1 MGSKNSMRVD
11 VSSSETLKKDI
22 AEYLQNIPGTK
33 EWTEARLLKDKQL
46 RQKLFIE
53 KCEKLG
59 ISGMSIREEVRR
71 TYVSIGFYALVLEQ
85 EYGVNK
91 EFEFDNMTETIL
103 DLIPKVIEATKVWNK
118 TLVDLIQDIAKMKG
132 LI

>member
-1 MGSKNSMRVD
+1 MGSKNSMKID
-11 VSSSETLKKDI
+11 VSSSETLKNVT
-22 AEYLQNIPGTK
+22 AEYLKSIPGTK

-71 TYVSIGFYALVLEQ
+71 TYVSIGFYALVSEQ
-85 EYGVNK
+85 EYGIQQD
-91 EFEFDNMTETIL
+91 FEFDNRTETIL
-103 DLIPKVIEATKVWNK
+103 DLMPKVIEATKVWNK

-132 LI
+132 LV

>member
-1 MGSKNSMRVD
+1 MKID
-11 VSSSETLKKDI
+11 VSSSETLKNVT
-22 AEYLQNIPGTK
+22 AEYLKNIPGTK

-71 TYVSIGFYALVLEQ
+71 TYVSIGFYAVVLEQ
-85 EYGVNK
+85 EYGIGQ
-91 EFEFDNMTETIL
+91 EFEFDNRTETIL
-103 DLIPKVIEATKVWNK
+103 DLTPKVIEATKIWNAQ
-118 TLVDLIQDIAKMKG
+118 LLELIKITAEMKG
-132 LI
+132 LL

>member
-1 MGSKNSMRVD
+1 MRVD

-46 RQKLFIE
+46 RQKIFIE

-71 TYVSIGFYALVLEQ
+71 TYVSISFYALVLEQ
-85 EYGVNK
+85 EYGISQ
-91 EFEFDNMTETIL
+91 EFEFDNRTETIL
-103 DLIPKVIEATKVWNK
+103 DLTPKVIEATKVWNK

-132 LI
+132 LV

>member
-1 MGSKNSMRVD
+1 MRID

-46 RQKLFIE
+46 RQKIFIE

-59 ISGMSIREEVRR
+59 ISEMSIREEVRR

-85 EYGVNK
+85 EYGISQ
-91 EFEFDNMTETIL
+91 EFEFDNRTETIL
-103 DLIPKVIEATKVWNK
+103 DLTPKVIEATKIWNAQ
-118 TLVDLIQDIAKMKG
+118 LLELIKITAEMKG
-132 LI
+132 LL